1 MEFVESIY
9 FNFSMVELDSIV
21 RELLLFGVF
30 ELGEKLEEME
40 NNEQINIGELLLM
53 IFVVIIFLEVYSFDL
68 VEVLDILEGKEEGI
82 NGDVKNE
89 LELYFEDQIQ
99 QIVED
104 SGSFQDLGDNS
115 IDEDKVGILNKDLE
129 DGENVGKMDKGND

>member
-68 VEVLDILEGKEEGI
+68 VEVLNILEEKEEGI

-89 LELYFEDQIQ
+89 LESYFEDQIQ

-115 IDEDKVGILNKDLE
+115 IEEDKVGILNKDLE

>member
-1 MEFVESIY
+1 MDFVESIY

-40 NNEQINIGELLLM
+40 NNEQINIGELLFM
-53 IFVVIIFLEVYSFDL
+53 IFVVIIFLEVYIFDL
-68 VEVLDILEGKEEGI
+68 VEVLDILEEKEEGI

-89 LELYFEDQIQ
+89 LESYFEDQIQ

-115 IDEDKVGILNKDLE
+115 IGKDKVGILNKDLE

>member
-1 MEFVESIY
+1 MDFVESIY

-53 IFVVIIFLEVYSFDL
+53 IFVVIIFLEVYIFDL
-68 VEVLDILEGKEEGI
+68 VEVLDILEEKEEGI

>member
-1 MEFVESIY
+1 MDFVESIY

-68 VEVLDILEGKEEGI
+68 VEVLDILEEKEEGI

-89 LELYFEDQIQ
+89 LESYFEDQIQ

-115 IDEDKVGILNKDLE
+115 IDEEKVGILNKDLE

>member
-1 MEFVESIY
+1 MDFVESIY
-9 FNFSMVELDSIV
+9 LNFSMVELDSIV

-68 VEVLDILEGKEEGI
+68 VEVLDILEEKEEGI

-89 LELYFEDQIQ
+89 LESYFEDQIQ

-115 IDEDKVGILNKDLE
+115 IEEDKVGILNKDLE

>member
-1 MEFVESIY
+1 MDFVESIY

-40 NNEQINIGELLLM
+40 NNEQINIGELLLV

-68 VEVLDILEGKEEGI
+68 VEVLDILEEKEEGI

-89 LELYFEDQIQ
+89 LESYFEDQIQ

-115 IDEDKVGILNKDLE
+115 IGKDKVGILNKDLE

>member
-1 MEFVESIY
+1 MDFVESIY

-53 IFVVIIFLEVYSFDL
+53 IFVVIIYLEVYSFDL
-68 VEVLDILEGKEEGI
+68 VEVLDILEEKEEGI

-89 LELYFEDQIQ
+89 LESYFEDQIQ

-104 SGSFQDLGDNS
+104 SGSFQDLSDNS
-115 IDEDKVGILNKDLE
+115 IEEDKVGILNKDLE
-129 DGENVGKMDKGND
+129 DGENVEKMDKGND

>member
-68 VEVLDILEGKEEGI
+68 VEVLDILEEKEEGI

-89 LELYFEDQIQ
+89 LESYFEDQIQ

-104 SGSFQDLGDNS
+104 SGNFQDLGDNS
-115 IDEDKVGILNKDLE
+115 IGKDKVGILNKDLE

>member
-68 VEVLDILEGKEEGI
+68 VEVLDILEEKEEGR

-89 LELYFEDQIQ
+89 LEQYFEDQIQ

-115 IDEDKVGILNKDLE
+115 IGKDKVGILNKDLE

>member
-1 MEFVESIY
+1 MDFVESIY

-68 VEVLDILEGKEEGI
+68 VEVLDILEEKEEGI

-115 IDEDKVGILNKDLE
+115 IRKDKVGILNKDLE

>member
-68 VEVLDILEGKEEGI
+68 VEVLDILEEKEEGI

-115 IDEDKVGILNKDLE
+115 IGKDKVGILNKDLE

>member
-1 MEFVESIY
+1 MDFVESIY

-68 VEVLDILEGKEEGI
+68 VEVLDILEEKEEGI

-89 LELYFEDQIQ
+89 LESYFEDQIQ

-115 IDEDKVGILNKDLE
+115 IGKDKVGILNKDLE
-129 DGENVGKMDKGND
+129 GGENVGKMDKGND

>member
-1 MEFVESIY
+1 MDFVESIY

-53 IFVVIIFLEVYSFDL
+53 IFVVTIFLEVYNFDL
-68 VEVLDILEGKEEGI
+68 VEVLDILEEKEGI

-89 LELYFEDQIQ
+89 LESYFEDQIQ

-115 IDEDKVGILNKDLE
+115 IGKDKVGILNKDLE

>member
-68 VEVLDILEGKEEGI
+68 VEVLNILEEKEEGI

-89 LELYFEDQIQ
+89 LESYFEDQIQ

-115 IDEDKVGILNKDLE
+115 IGKDKVGILNKDLE

>member
-1 MEFVESIY
+1 MDFVESIY

-68 VEVLDILEGKEEGI
+68 VEVLNILEEKEEGI

-89 LELYFEDQIQ
+89 LESYFEDQIQ

>member
-68 VEVLDILEGKEEGI
+68 VEVLDILEEKEEGI

-89 LELYFEDQIQ
+89 LESYFEDQIQ

-115 IDEDKVGILNKDLE
+115 IGKDKVGILNKDLE

>member
-68 VEVLDILEGKEEGI
+68 VEVLDILEEKEEGI

-89 LELYFEDQIQ
+89 LESYFEDQIQ

-115 IDEDKVGILNKDLE
+115 IGKDKVGILNKDLE
-129 DGENVGKMDKGND
+129 DGEYVGKMDKGND

>member
-1 MEFVESIY
+1 MDFVESIY

-53 IFVVIIFLEVYSFDL
+53 IFVVTIFLEVYNFDL
-68 VEVLDILEGKEEGI
+68 VEVLDILEEKEEGI

-89 LELYFEDQIQ
+89 LESYFEDQIQ

-115 IDEDKVGILNKDLE
+115 IGKDKVGILNKDLE
-129 DGENVGKMDKGND
+129 DDENVEKMDKGND

>member
-30 ELGEKLEEME
+30 EFE
-40 NNEQINIGELLLM
+40 ELLLM

-68 VEVLDILEGKEEGI
+68 VEVLDILEEKEEGI

-89 LELYFEDQIQ
+89 LESYFEDQIQ

-115 IDEDKVGILNKDLE
+115 IGKDKVGILNKDLE

>member
-68 VEVLDILEGKEEGI
+68 VEVLDILEEKEEGI

-89 LELYFEDQIQ
+89 LESYFEDQIQ

-104 SGSFQDLGDNS
+104 SRSFQDLGDNS
-115 IDEDKVGILNKDLE
+115 IEEDKVGILNKDLE

>member
-1 MEFVESIY
+1 MDFVESIY

-68 VEVLDILEGKEEGI
+68 VEVLDILEEKEEGI

-89 LELYFEDQIQ
+89 LESYFEDQIQ

-115 IDEDKVGILNKDLE
+115 IEEDKVGILNKDLE
-129 DGENVGKMDKGND
+129 DGENVEKMDKGND

>member
-1 MEFVESIY
+1 MDFVESIY

-68 VEVLDILEGKEEGI
+68 VEVLDILEEKEEGI

-89 LELYFEDQIQ
+89 LESYFEDQIQ

-104 SGSFQDLGDNS
+104 SGSFQDLGDNN
-115 IDEDKVGILNKDLE
+115 IGKDKVGILNKDLE

>member
-1 MEFVESIY
+1 MDFVESIY

-68 VEVLDILEGKEEGI
+68 VEVLDILEEKEEGI

-89 LELYFEDQIQ
+89 LESYFEDQIQ

-115 IDEDKVGILNKDLE
+115 IEEDKVGILNKDLE
-129 DGENVGKMDKGND
+129 DDENVEKMDKGND

>member
-1 MEFVESIY
+1 MDFVESIY

-68 VEVLDILEGKEEGI
+68 VEVLDILEEKEEGI
-82 NGDVKNE
+82 NGYVKNE

-115 IDEDKVGILNKDLE
+115 IGKDKVGILNKDLE

>member
-1 MEFVESIY
+1 MDFVESIY

-68 VEVLDILEGKEEGI
+68 VEVLDILEEKEEGI

-89 LELYFEDQIQ
+89 LESYFEDQI
-99 QIVED
+99 
-104 SGSFQDLGDNS
+104 
-115 IDEDKVGILNKDLE
+115 
-129 DGENVGKMDKGND
+129 

>member
-1 MEFVESIY
+1 MDFVESIY

-40 NNEQINIGELLLM
+40 NNEQINIGELLLV

-68 VEVLDILEGKEEGI
+68 VEVLDILEKKEEGI

-89 LELYFEDQIQ
+89 LESYFEDQIQ
-99 QIVED
+99 QIVEV

>member
-1 MEFVESIY
+1 MDFVESIY

-30 ELGEKLEEME
+30 ELGGKLREME

-68 VEVLDILEGKEEGI
+68 VEVLDILEEKEEGI

-89 LELYFEDQIQ
+89 LESYFEDQIQ

-115 IDEDKVGILNKDLE
+115 IGKDKVGILNKDLE

>member
-68 VEVLDILEGKEEGI
+68 VEVLDILEEKKEGI

>member
-40 NNEQINIGELLLM
+40 NNEQINIGELLLV
-53 IFVVIIFLEVYSFDL
+53 IFVVIIFLEVYIFDL
-68 VEVLDILEGKEEGI
+68 VEVLDILEEKEEGI

-89 LELYFEDQIQ
+89 LESYFEDQIQ

-115 IDEDKVGILNKDLE
+115 IGKDKVGILNKDLE

>member
-1 MEFVESIY
+1 MDFVESIY

-68 VEVLDILEGKEEGI
+68 VEVLNILEEKEEGI

-89 LELYFEDQIQ
+89 LESYFEDQIQ

-115 IDEDKVGILNKDLE
+115 IEEDKVGILNKDLE

>member
-1 MEFVESIY
+1 MDFVESIY

-30 ELGEKLEEME
+30 ELGEKLEEIE

-53 IFVVIIFLEVYSFDL
+53 IFVVIIFLEVYNFDL
-68 VEVLDILEGKEEGI
+68 VEVLDILEEKEGI

-89 LELYFEDQIQ
+89 LESYFEDQIQ

-115 IDEDKVGILNKDLE
+115 IGKDKVGILNKDLE

>member
-1 MEFVESIY
+1 MDFVESVY

-40 NNEQINIGELLLM
+40 NNEQINIGELLLI

-68 VEVLDILEGKEEGI
+68 VEVLDILEEKEEGI

-89 LELYFEDQIQ
+89 LESYFEDQIQ

-115 IDEDKVGILNKDLE
+115 IGKDKVGILNKDLE

>member
-1 MEFVESIY
+1 MDFVESIY
-9 FNFSMVELDSIV
+9 FNFSMVELDIIV

-68 VEVLDILEGKEEGI
+68 VEVLDILEEKEEGI

-89 LELYFEDQIQ
+89 LESYFEDQIQ

-115 IDEDKVGILNKDLE
+115 IGKDKVGILNKDLE

>member
-68 VEVLDILEGKEEGI
+68 VEVLDILEEKEEGI
-82 NGDVKNE
+82 NGDVKND
-89 LELYFEDQIQ
+89 LESYFEDQIQ

-104 SGSFQDLGDNS
+104 SRSFQDLGDNS
-115 IDEDKVGILNKDLE
+115 IEEDKVGILNKDLE
-129 DGENVGKMDKGND
+129 DGENVEKMDKGND

>member
-1 MEFVESIY
+1 MDFVESIY

-68 VEVLDILEGKEEGI
+68 VEVLDILEEKEEGI

-115 IDEDKVGILNKDLE
+115 IEEDKVGILNKDLE

>member
-1 MEFVESIY
+1 MDFVESIY

-68 VEVLDILEGKEEGI
+68 VEVLDILKEKEEGI

-89 LELYFEDQIQ
+89 LESYFEDQIQ

-115 IDEDKVGILNKDLE
+115 IGKDKVGILNKDLE

>member
-1 MEFVESIY
+1 MDFVESIY

-68 VEVLDILEGKEEGI
+68 VEVLDILEEKEEGI

-89 LELYFEDQIQ
+89 LESYFEDQIQ